1 MVFLGEVN
9 ALPSLESMAKGLRDV
24 EGIMNNMFKVFCSI
38 YKLMKELIGINLN
51 NSSIISYNK

>member
-24 EGIMNNMFKVFCSI
+24 EGIMNNMFKVFSSI
-38 YKLMKELIGINLN
+38 YKLKTKHN
-51 NSSIISYNK
+51 